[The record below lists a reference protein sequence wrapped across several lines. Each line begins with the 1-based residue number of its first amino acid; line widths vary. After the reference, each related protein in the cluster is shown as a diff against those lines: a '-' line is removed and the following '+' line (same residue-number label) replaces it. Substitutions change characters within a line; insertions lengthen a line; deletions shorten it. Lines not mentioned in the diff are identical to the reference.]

1 MTGGGSFLP
10 PASGPSL
17 EGRQTSGLLQMGG
30 WAMLLNLQVFRR
42 QPGAWPREVRGLSQQ
57 GLRLRTRLLTRQVWL
72 GPETASLMSFQ
83 VVLTLLLV
91 NSTGL

>member
-1 MTGGGSFLP
+1 
-10 PASGPSL
+10 
-17 EGRQTSGLLQMGG
+17 MGG

-57 GLRLRTRLLTRQVWL
+57 GLRLLTRQVWL

>member
-10 PASGPSL
+10 PASGPSP

-42 QPGAWPREVRGLSQQ
+42 QPGARPREACGLSQQ
-57 GLRLRTRLLTRQVWL
+57 RLQLRTRLLTRQV